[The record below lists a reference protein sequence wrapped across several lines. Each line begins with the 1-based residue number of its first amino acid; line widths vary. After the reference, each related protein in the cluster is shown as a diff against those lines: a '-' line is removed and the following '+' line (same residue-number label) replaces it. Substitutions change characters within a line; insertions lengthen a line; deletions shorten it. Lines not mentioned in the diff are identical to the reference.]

1 MLTACH
7 ASCLSVRVHVIRRKV
22 AAEVRRE
29 IYETTQCPASA
40 GGGSSILLARLATKR
55 AKPNGQ
61 YFLAK
66 EDAIAIISPLPV
78 TVSTARMR
86 FMLLH
91 NFEKYIAYEHP
102 LLQPT
107 AYS

>member
-1 MLTACH
+1 MH
-7 ASCLSVRVHVIRRKV
+7 RKV

-29 IYETTQCPASA
+29 IYDTTQCPASA

-78 TVSTARMR
+78 TVSTVHMR
-86 FMLLH
+86 
-91 NFEKYIAYEHP
+91 YIHTTYLTHHLSYRHA
-102 LLQPT
+102 T
-107 AYS
+107 TAAYSYCDELSQLVVIVFDNHV

>member
-1 MLTACH
+1 MC
-7 ASCLSVRVHVIRRKV
+7 RKV

-78 TVSTARMR
+78 TVSTTTTTTDVRIILRA
-86 FMLLH
+86 LSL
-91 NFEKYIAYEHP
+91 
-102 LLQPT
+102 
-107 AYS
+107 